1 MYAVAI
7 LLVTTR
13 LHKLY
18 GNVVPET
25 VKNFEAL
32 LTGQNDA
39 GVSYKGTEAY
49 KVLDGLNI
57 QVPIIPHFHVP
68 IIPQGRACGSWS
80 RRYHISHG

>member
-1 MYAVAI
+1 MFSQKSCTSLSLSLYAVSI
-7 LLVTTR
+7 LLGTTR
-13 LHKLY
+13 LLKLY

-32 LTGQNDA
+32 LTGRNDA

-57 QVPIIPHFHVP
+57 QVSIVP
-68 IIPQGRACGSWS
+68 
-80 RRYHISHG
+80 

>member
-1 MYAVAI
+1 MFRFASPCRCH
-7 LLVTTR
+7 LVFP
-13 LHKLY
+13 LICLQKLY

-57 QVPIIPHFHVP
+57 QVPILPPLSCNCIK
-68 IIPQGRACGSWS
+68 RE
-80 RRYHISHG
+80 